1 MIFFISRTCCSF
13 CLPTFAP
20 QKKIDDMKK
29 DRQIRMQM
37 VRVVGDLAP
46 FVKIDYIDSEAQDHS
61 ALLLVDSCS
70 CDNILFVESACSLGL
85 VYTLTDKTIDIDTI
99 TNTKLST
106 SIGRFAFAFE
116 GGQFVEPFCI
126 CDGKNNLPKRVGDM
140 PIVGI
145 LGNIFLQKYNLAID
159 FSDYTLHT
167 SNASQEAFSMS
178 ACDFFFPME
187 IGLKNYGLPVLSL
200 RQAGKE
206 IVALAD
212 SGATD
217 NILSLHAITETGLDC
232 EYLETTDSIVGM
244 VGSVESKDTVMNF
257 CLLTLTEDDIDEVSH
272 RDAFKVLPHT
282 LVSPEKGK
290 CDDNGNLLPPVE
302 GIIGSPF
309 MAKENWVLDFG
320 AKIIYR
326 RKVENTFDW
335 NVCA

>member
-1 MIFFISRTCCSF
+1 
-13 CLPTFAP
+13 
-20 QKKIDDMKK
+20 
-29 DRQIRMQM
+29 
-37 VRVVGDLAP
+37 
-46 FVKIDYIDSEAQDHS
+46 
-61 ALLLVDSCS
+61 
-70 CDNILFVESACSLGL
+70 
-85 VYTLTDKTIDIDTI
+85 
-99 TNTKLST
+99 
-106 SIGRFAFAFE
+106 
-116 GGQFVEPFCI
+116 
-126 CDGKNNLPKRVGDM
+126 
-140 PIVGI
+140 
-145 LGNIFLQKYNLAID
+145 
-159 FSDYTLHT
+159 
-167 SNASQEAFSMS
+167 MS